1 MEPKKEII
9 MKKQKRAYHTHKLT
23 HDKWLEFI
31 AKLLSKLDSKDIS
44 KFSDVISYL
53 INLVEKDI
61 ERKLPNENSTTK
73 NQENN

>member
-1 MEPKKEII
+1 

-31 AKLLSKLDSKDIS
+31 AKLLSKFDSKDIS

-61 ERKLPNENSTTK
+61 ERKLNSDENSTAQ

>member
-1 MEPKKEII
+1 

-31 AKLLSKLDSKDIS
+31 AKLLSKFDSKDIS

-61 ERKLPNENSTTK
+61 ERKLSTNENSTTTI
-73 NQENN
+73 QENN

>member
-1 MEPKKEII
+1 

-31 AKLLSKLDSKDIS
+31 AKLLSKFDSKDIS

-61 ERKLPNENSTTK
+61 ERKLNSDENSTTK
-73 NQENN
+73 VQENN